1 AAAFRSAVS
10 APRAVRSSILRDH
23 DGPSSVRPLPS
34 GRSTRSAAAGR
45 RRGRPVL
52 MTTPSS
58 IVTAA
63 ETIDGL
69 TSLDL
74 PRRGAIPALHA
85 EARRLGGEPL
95 PPAAAPEVLART
107 PAGAVVPI
115 LPGLPGLPLH

>member
-1 AAAFRSAVS
+1 
-10 APRAVRSSILRDH
+10 
-23 DGPSSVRPLPS
+23 
-34 GRSTRSAAAGR
+34 
-45 RRGRPVL
+45 

-85 EARRLGGEPL
+85 EARRLVGEPL
-95 PPAAAPEVLART
+95 ALAAAREVLART
-107 PAGAVVPI
+107 SEGAVVTILTGFPEFPWIGRGVAETGGPI
-115 LPGLPGLPLH
+115 GAAVVGGAPSTARRARPRPPGA